1 MELFDL
7 YLIHQLNEQEF
18 KLLVGVCKLPSKPLK
33 SFLGLKMDLKHSI
46 NLKKQL
52 DKNKIAVFIVP
63 IAYTS
68 PKIDYATAQEIA
80 ENEFLKVAE
89 KDEKRYGLL
98 NAGAEH
104 PMWFTFVADDYALQA
119 EGFVPGYWGCA
130 IDKITGKLV
139 EKKEMIYYQFL

>member
-7 YLIHQLNEQEF
+7 YLIHQLNEQEC
-18 KLLVGVCKLPSKPLK
+18 KLIAEVCKLPLK
-33 SFLGLKMDLKHSI
+33 LIQGFLGLKMDLKHSI

-52 DKNKIAVFIVP
+52 DNKIAVFIVP

-89 KDEKRYGLL
+89 KDEKRFGQL
-98 NAGAEH
+98 NTGAEH